1 MMLKIF
7 ICLAV
12 LLILFI
18 ILKFCYRN
26 QEKFEEDVER
36 AEKVVLWLAA
46 LIASAGVGLIS
57 LILIW
62 W

>member
-1 MMLKIF
+1 M
-7 ICLAV
+7 
-12 LLILFI
+12 
-18 ILKFCYRN
+18 N
-26 QEKFEEDVER
+26 QKRYKTKFEEDVER